1 MGTARQRWVDGEMG
15 LRPRLIRRLN
25 ALCRRQAKVLLR
37 RVGLSFD
44 LGNFAHKYAF
54 GCHLAELFARLGV
67 DCVLDVG
74 GYTGLYRDFLRTEV
88 GYRGLIVTFEPVP
101 DHIEVLKRRAQRDSA
116 WVIYG
121 VALGPQR
128 GEGILHL
135 MNQGDFTSFLEPDHS
150 MVPEFASMNT
160 IRADIKVPVHC
171 LDDVYE
177 ELRSK
182 HAISRPYLKLDTQGY
197 DCEVINGGGKVMEKV
212 VGLQTEVSIRRIY
225 RGMPSFVEVYERLTA
240 LGFSVTGMY
249 PVSRDGQGRVVE
261 FDCVMIRDHAG

>member
-1 MGTARQRWVDGEMG
+1 MV
-15 LRPRLIRRLN
+15 LRPRLMRRLN
-25 ALCRRQAKVLLR
+25 ALCRRKTKVLLR
-37 RVGLSFD
+37 RVGLWLN

-101 DHIEVLKRRAQRDSA
+101 DHIEILRRRAQDDSA

-121 VALGPQR
+121 VALGAER
-128 GEGILHL
+128 GEGVLHL

-160 IRADIKVPVHC
+160 IRADIKVPVHR
-171 LDDVYE
+171 LDDVYH
-177 ELRSK
+177 ELRCK

-197 DCEVINGGGKVMEKV
+197 DCEVINGGEKVMEQV

-225 RGMPSFVEVYERLTA
+225 RGMPSFFEVYERLTA

-249 PVSRDGQGRVVE
+249 PVSRDALGRVVE
-261 FDCVMIRDHAG
+261 FDCVMIRDHAA